1 MYKHGKVQRLMLSLM
16 MIFFIG
22 FTGFTASGLASNNV
36 IDQLEVLTLDQVNQL
51 QQEMDQIREAY
62 DLDVVMV
69 ITDRLEGKSSR
80 DFADDYYDFNGYGVG
95 EDASGLLML
104 INMDDREVWI
114 STTGLAIDI
123 FTDNRLDQLIEGVV
137 GHLGEGDFYAAGI
150 TFLANV
156 EGFAQQGVPEG
167 QYREPVEPP
176 TFFQK
181 LVRMMLYWPIY
192 VAGLIISGITTF
204 AASSG
209 HRAGSKTSAAFYR
222 PEGSFALLD
231 KKDHFLRET
240 TRRIRIPKNNNSGG
254 GGLSGGGGIG
264 RSSTHT
270 GSSGRS
276 HGGRGGKF

>member
-1 MYKHGKVQRLMLSLM
+1 MFNGLA
-16 MIFFIG
+16 
-22 FTGFTASGLASNNV
+22 GFTASGLSSANV
-36 IDQLEVLTLDQVNQL
+36 IDQMDLLTLDEVNQL
-51 QQEMDQIREAY
+51 QQEMDRIRSEY

-69 ITDRLEGKSSR
+69 ITDQMEGKSSR
-80 DFADDYYDFNGYGVG
+80 DFADDFYDYNGYGVG

-104 INMDDREVWI
+104 VNMDDREVWI
-114 STTGLAIDI
+114 STTGHAIDI
-123 FTDNRLDQLIEGVV
+123 FTDNRLDQIVDQVTGD
-137 GHLGEGDFYAAGI
+137 LGAGNFFAAGT

-156 EGFAQQGVPEG
+156 EGFTQQGVPEG
-167 QYREPVEPP
+167 QYREPEEPL

-181 LVRMMLYWPIY
+181 LLRMMLYWPIY
-192 VAGLIISGITTF
+192 VAGLITSGVTTF
-204 AASSG
+204 AASAG
-209 HRAGSKTSAAFYR
+209 HRKGSKTGVGFYR

-231 KKDHFLRET
+231 KKDQFLRET
-240 TRRIRIPKNNNSGG
+240 TRRVIIPKNNNSGG

>member
-1 MYKHGKVQRLMLSLM
+1 MKNYITLTVLILFFTMISALGGVGVSALS
-16 MIFFIG
+16 
-22 FTGFTASGLASNNV
+22 TANV
-36 IDQLEVLTLDQVNQL
+36 IDQLDLLTLDQANQL
-51 QQEMDQIREAY
+51 QQETERLRESY
-62 DLDVVMV
+62 HLDVVIV
-69 ITDRLEGKSSR
+69 ITDELMSKSSR

-95 EDASGLLML
+95 PEASGLLML
-104 INMDDREVWI
+104 VNMADREVWI
-114 STTGLAIDI
+114 STTGHAIDI
-123 FTDNRLDQLIEGVV
+123 FTDNRLDQIIDQVV
-137 GHLGEGDFYAAGI
+137 GHLGEGEFYSAGQV
-150 TFLANV
+150 FLANV

-167 QYREPVEPP
+167 QYREPAEPL

-192 VAGLIISGITTF
+192 VAGLITSGVTTF
-204 AASSG
+204 AASAG
-209 HRAGSKTSAAFYR
+209 HRKGSKTGVGFYR

-231 KKDHFLRET
+231 KKDQFLRET
-240 TRRIRIPKNNNSGG
+240 TRRVLIPKNNNSGG